1 MDHWTFSID
10 KTQVSK
16 RVCETK
22 DSNNQLIPVG
32 VAIEILMPGAIK
44 AGKKQQDREREKKK
58 KKKIGPLI
66 AK

>member
-1 MDHWTFSID
+1 
-10 KTQVSK
+10 
-16 RVCETK
+16 
-22 DSNNQLIPVG
+22 LIPVG